1 MIRTTPISFHE
12 GEQTVRRLLHVPNGD
27 NPTSPGLS
35 PHATRLLQLS
45 SLIAIGTLDNEG
57 RPWTT
62 LLGGEPGF
70 ARSLGQSVI
79 GIKTLVDSKYD
90 PVIDILV
97 GSQPDEEVR
106 EAGQGGRIFS
116 ALGVH
121 LATRD
126 RIKLWGKMFAGAL
139 GHHGSNPGEGQG
151 RVAEAQ
157 LVFAIQQSLGKHCRL
172 RNLLTSKLRQQ
183 LGNCPKYMNKKNIVP
198 AIPTPVL
205 ISESL
210 PLCEQALDV
219 LAKADMFFISSHHG
233 LSMGTNHRGGP
244 PGLVRVAKNEASG
257 TVLVYPELSGNRLYQ
272 TLGNLYTNP
281 RAGLVF
287 PDFDTGDVLYVT
299 GNTEIIIGQEAAA
312 LLPRSNLAI
321 MIHVTAARFVQ
332 RGLAFLGE
340 AGERSPYNPPVRLL
354 ATERAQ
360 ALPDAQIGNGKV
372 AYASLLAR
380 ELLAPTIARFRFA
393 ISDPEVAG
401 KWKPGQYVA
410 LAFEDEL
417 SIGYS
422 HMRDDDPKS
431 LNDDYVRTFTVSSAP
446 GGNMPEDEFEVT
458 IRNVGVVTNFLFRQN
473 IRAGLEL
480 PLKGF
485 GGTFTIEQ
493 TPSEIVPFVA
503 GGIGITPLLS
513 YLPSLDLKRIRLF
526 WTVNVRDI
534 GLVTDTFSHFPL
546 LAPSTKLFISGLDKL
561 SQADS
566 PQSNIDNIK
575 LAGAELEPRRMLA
588 SDVVGEQGL
597 SSTWYLCTGTALR
610 KSLLT
615 WLAGQKV
622 LYEDF
627 NY

>member
-1 MIRTTPISFHE
+1 MLRTTPISFHE
-12 GEQTVRRLLHVPNGD
+12 GERTVRHLLHVPDGD

-35 PHATRLLQLS
+35 PHAARLLQLS

-70 ARSLGQSVI
+70 ARSLGRSVI
-79 GIKTLVDSKYD
+79 GIKTLVDRKYD
-90 PVIDILV
+90 PVINILV

-106 EAGQGGRIFS
+106 ETGQGGQLLS
-116 ALGVH
+116 AVGVH

-139 GHHGSNPGEGQG
+139 GHHGPEAEEGQG
-151 RVAEAQ
+151 SVAEAQ
-157 LVFAIQQSLGKHCRL
+157 LVFAIQQSLGKHSGL
-172 RNLLTSKLRQQ
+172 RNLLTLKLRQQ
-183 LGNCPKYMNKKNIVP
+183 SGNCPKYMNKKNIIP
-198 AIPTPVL
+198 AIPKPVL
-205 ISESL
+205 ISDSL
-210 PLCEQALDV
+210 PLCEQALNL

-233 LSMGTNHRGGP
+233 SSMGTNIRGGP
-244 PGLVRVAKNEASG
+244 PGLVRVANNESAE

-299 GNTEIIIGQEAAA
+299 GDTEIVIGKEAAA
-312 LLPRSNLAI
+312 LLPRSNLAV

-340 AGERSPYNPPVRLL
+340 AGERSPYNPPVRFL

-360 ALPDAQIGNGKV
+360 ALPDAQIGNGKI
-372 AYASLLAR
+372 AYGRLLAR

-393 ISDPEVAG
+393 ISDSEVAG
-401 KWKPGQYVA
+401 RWKPGQYVA

-446 GGNMPEDEFEVT
+446 GSNLPEDEFEIT
-458 IRNVGVVTNFLFRQN
+458 IRNVGVATNFLFRQN

-493 TPSEIVPFVA
+493 SPDDIVPFVA

-513 YLPSLDLKRIRLF
+513 YLPSLELKRIRLF
-526 WTVNVRDI
+526 WTINVRDI
-534 GLVTDTFSHFPL
+534 GLVVDTFSRFPL
-546 LAPSTKLFISGLDKL
+546 VAPSTKLFISGLDKL
-561 SQADS
+561 APADS
-566 PQSNIDNIK
+566 LQSNVDDIK
-575 LAGAELEPRRMLA
+575 LAGAELQPRRMLA
-588 SDVVGEQGL
+588 SDIVGDQGL
-597 SSTWYLCTGTALR
+597 SSTWYLCTGTAFR